1 MVLNTFQTEKAVSH
15 LFVKELYVFRVDRW
29 VPSNGKY
36 GCYTA
41 VFHAH
46 EWKRPDKKDCYD
58 QLKTLCEE
66 YSEEIVDFKE
76 YAKQKTG
83 IPFVEYMDEK
93 MYIFYENKIKAAL
106 RPMVHVIKSMLRNI
120 KEKNQRL
127 V

>member
-15 LFVKELYVFRVDRW
+15 LFVKELYVFRVDQ
-29 VPSNGKY
+29 VGALELENMD
-36 GCYTA
+36 